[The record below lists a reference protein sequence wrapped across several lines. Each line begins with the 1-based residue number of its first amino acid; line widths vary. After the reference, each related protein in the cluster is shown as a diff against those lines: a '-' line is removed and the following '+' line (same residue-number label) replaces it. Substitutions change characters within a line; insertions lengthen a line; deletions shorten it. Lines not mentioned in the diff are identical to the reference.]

1 MGGFVADIP
10 TDATHRSA
18 PALRRV
24 ATALSETSLPALIIW
39 GATDPVFQDRYL
51 NDLRQ
56 RLPQADVHRVEI
68 GGHLIVEDVDYA
80 AIVLEWVS
88 QQLSADD
95 NSPTVNTTATI
106 THSGHSANQPRPA
119 GSAHEVPYQPLWE
132 FLYRG
137 EDSAAAALVDM
148 SVSDRGKPFTVSWA
162 QLSQLVAAIAQGL
175 WDLGLRPGDRVCI
188 LVPPGRDLT
197 AGLYALLRIGGVAV
211 IADQGLG
218 ITGMTRAVRSANPD
232 WIIGETPGLIL
243 ARAQGWPG
251 RRISVSTLSTPL
263 AGVLGVEDSLYGMAL
278 REKTTTRLSAL
289 QAPTPDPESLAAIL
303 FTSGSTGPAKGVRY
317 THTGLSHLTQL
328 LRDTFG
334 VTPGASLL
342 AGFAPFAL
350 LGPAIGATSVTPR
363 MSVTKPATLTASA
376 LADAAIAGQST
387 IAFGSPAALRN
398 VAATARELSR
408 AQREALAGIT
418 MMLSAGAP
426 VSQDLV
432 RDIQVLMP
440 QAEIHSPYGMT
451 ESLVLTDINHSAPVA
466 DTAGNPG
473 VLVGTPAGEVRLTMA
488 PLDDHGIPAE
498 TLYNPEDTVDQLGEI
513 VVSASHMRQGYDAL
527 WYTTAQASRDQLDG
541 LRWHRTGDIGH
552 LDAHGRLW
560 IEGRTHHVISTPAGP
575 LGPVHIE
582 ENVAALP
589 EVYRAAAVGHGPA
602 GTQALVVIIEP
613 EREVTGPIKPGL
625 APTQLTATVRSAVTT
640 PGDVPVAAVLVV
652 DSIPVDTRH
661 NSKID
666 RSRLAR
672 WADRVLTGGKVG
684 KP

>member
-1 MGGFVADIP
+1 MRDPLNLPYRRQADRGGVGGFVADIP

-56 RLPQADVHRVEI
+56 RLPQADVHRVET

-451 ESLVLTDINHSAPVA
+451 EPLATPVYWWAP
-466 DTAGNPG
+466 
-473 VLVGTPAGEVRLTMA
+473 R
-488 PLDDHGIPAE
+488 
-498 TLYNPEDTVDQLGEI
+498 
-513 VVSASHMRQGYDAL
+513 
-527 WYTTAQASRDQLDG
+527 
-541 LRWHRTGDIGH
+541 
-552 LDAHGRLW
+552 
-560 IEGRTHHVISTPAGP
+560 
-575 LGPVHIE
+575 PVKS
-582 ENVAALP
+582 ALP
-589 EVYRAAAVGHGPA
+589 WPRWMTMVSRPKHCITPRIRWTSWAKSWCRPPICAKAMTHCGTSPLKPPTISSTGYA
-602 GTQALVVIIEP
+602 GTAPAISGTWMRPADSGSKV
-613 EREVTGPIKPGL
+613 
-625 APTQLTATVRSAVTT
+625 APTTSSPPRLDPWVRCTSKNTSPHYQRYTGLQLSDTDRPAPKLWWSLSNPSVRS
-640 PGDVPVAAVLVV
+640 
-652 DSIPVDTRH
+652 
-661 NSKID
+661 
-666 RSRLAR
+666 LAQSSLD
-672 WADRVLTGGKVG
+672 WL
-684 KP
+684 PPN